1 MSAPVAIAR
10 QRNSESTLRPALV
23 LLAAAVLAA
32 CAPQPEPRTVSDFM
46 EDGFARDGVLAR
58 CNEAADALTDE
69 ECATARRAAAA
80 VALEAERRERQTEL
94 DRVSEVKLLAL
105 RERDDRQMPGEQNV
119 SASSV
124 PAFGAPVGAVM
135 PTMQGASF
143 DVYADG
149 SDPFS
154 RRAIEVEAQPPA
166 NSFEIAAPELTL
178 TELAIVP
185 RPFQADDAA
194 RQ

>member
-1 MSAPVAIAR
+1 
-10 QRNSESTLRPALV
+10 
-23 LLAAAVLAA
+23 
-32 CAPQPEPRTVSDFM
+32 M

-58 CNEAADALTDE
+58 CDEDANALTDE

-80 VALEAERRERQTEL
+80 VALDADRRARQTEL
-94 DRVSEVKLLAL
+94 ERVSEVKLLAL
-105 RERDDRQMPGEQNV
+105 RERDDRRMPGEQNV
-119 SASSV
+119 AASSV
-124 PAFGAPVGAVM
+124 PAFGAPVGTVM

-166 NSFEIAAPELTL
+166 NSFEIAAPELTR
-178 TELAIVP
+178 TDLAIVR
-185 RPFQADDAA
+185 RPFPPDDAA

>member
-1 MSAPVAIAR
+1 M
-10 QRNSESTLRPALV
+10 
-23 LLAAAVLAA
+23 LAAAALAA

-58 CNEAADALTDE
+58 CNEDADALTDE

-80 VALEAERRERQTEL
+80 VALEADRLERQTEL
-94 DRVSEVKLLAL
+94 ERVSEVKLLAL
-105 RERDDRQMPGEQNV
+105 RERDDRQIPGEQNV

-149 SDPFS
+149 SDPLS
-154 RRAIEVEAQPPA
+154 RRAIEVEAEPPA
-166 NSFEIAAPELTL
+166 NSFEIPSPELTL

-185 RPFQADDAA
+185 QSFRTDEAP